1 MNTRRKEH
9 VPQLHR
15 PWSSEVRTFGSSR
28 AAWKL
33 RLCLLAQQESNQFEA
48 LWVRSESQIDPK
60 KKHQQR
66 NDAFPVGWRGA
77 CSSHEK
83 GTACHTPDLG
93 PHWVTGEFW
102 GHWWK
107 CSCGFTFFIG
117 PSARS
122 LTVSLGDQW
131 TNSLKQGLSH
141 FHPVILKESQKHHFI
156 KFCSELR
163 LQRFLDRLW
172 MSLTDLLDHGGPH
185 GRSLA
190 PSTQVNVVV
199 QWPES
204 PSRAESSC
212 GWRGWQWSS
221 VT

>member
-1 MNTRRKEH
+1 MYRNFTGLGRARWEH
-9 VPQLHR
+9 LEVQEQL
-15 PWSSEVRTFGSSR
+15 GSYGGVWWHNKNRIS
-28 AAWKL
+28 L
-33 RLCLLAQQESNQFEA
+33 RHFEFV
-48 LWVRSESQIDPK
+48 LNHKSIRK
-60 KKHQQR
+60 KKSTEKR
-66 NDAFPVGWRGA
+66 CF
-77 CSSHEK
+77 SSGLKRSLKLSWK

-93 PHWVTGEFW
+93 PHWVPTGEFW

-117 PSARS
+117 PSALATTDS
-122 LTVSLGDQW
+122 LTFI
-131 TNSLKQGLSH
+131 LSSS
-141 FHPVILKESQKHHFI
+141 VILKESQKHHFI
-156 KFCSELR
+156 KFCLELR

-190 PSTQVNVVV
+190 AQHPGECGR
-199 QWPES
+199 PMAGS

-212 GWRGWQWSS
+212 GWRGSEWSS